1 MDDLD
6 RLLVELMKDPEF
18 RKEWEALEPEREM
31 TRQLVAARKAQGMT
45 QAELSEASGVSQA
58 DISRLEN
65 GTRNPSIGLLKR
77 IAAALDSTLHIV
89 FIPNKHTT
97 Q

>member
-6 RLLVELMKDPEF
+6 RLIAENMKDPEF

-45 QAELSEASGVSQA
+45 QAQLSEASGVSQA
-58 DISRLEN
+58 DISRIEN
-65 GTRNPSIGLLKR
+65 GTRNPSIALLGR
-77 IAAALDSTLHIV
+77 IAAALDSTLHIE